1 MRKDGVGL
9 KLNGEFVLREI
20 AGETIL
26 VPVGRTAL
34 AFNGI
39 ITLNQTGIE
48 IWKGLQEEKTHE
60 EILQVLLEQF
70 DVDADTAA
78 GDLDAFLET
87 LREQNLIEL

>member
-1 MRKDGVGL
+1 MKL
-9 KLNGEFVLREI
+9 KGEFVLREI

-48 IWKGLQEEKTHE
+48 IWKGLQEEKSRE
-60 EILQVLLEQF
+60 EILAALLEQF
-70 DVDADTAA
+70 EVAADAATE
-78 GDLDAFLET
+78 DLDAFLET
-87 LREQNLIEL
+87 LRAQDLIEM

>member
-1 MRKDGVGL
+1 MVL
-9 KLNGEFVLREI
+9 KLKGDFVLREI

-48 IWKGLQEEKTHE
+48 IWKGLQEEKSRE
-60 EILQVLLEQF
+60 EILAALLEQF
-70 DVDADTAA
+70 EVAADTAA
-78 GDLDAFLET
+78 EDMDAFLET
-87 LREQNLIEL
+87 LREHDLIEM

>member
-1 MRKDGVGL
+1 M

-87 LREQNLIEL
+87 LREQDLIEL

>member
-1 MRKDGVGL
+1 MKL
-9 KLNGEFVLREI
+9 KGEFVLREI

-48 IWKGLQEEKTHE
+48 IWKGLQEGKSRAV
-60 EILQVLLEQF
+60 ILTALLEEF
-70 DVDADTAA
+70 EVAADTAA
-78 GDLDAFLET
+78 EDLDAFLET
-87 LREQNLIEL
+87 LRAQDLIEM